1 MADDTY
7 LGNNLLKGL
16 GVKHNFTKEEIE
28 EYIRCANDP
37 IYFLESYVKIVHVD
51 EGLVPFKMY
60 DFQKKLVDAITE
72 NRNVIVKTG
81 RQVGKTTTT
90 IGWLLHY
97 ILFNEEKIVGILANK
112 AITAREILS
121 RVQTSYQ
128 HLPKFLQQ
136 GLREWNK
143 GSMEL
148 ENGSKV
154 IASSTSSSAI
164 RGF

>member
-1 MADDTY
+1 MPDNNSY

-16 GVKHNFTKEEIE
+16 GVQHKFKKKEIE
-28 EYIRCANDP
+28 EYIKCKNDV
-37 IYFLESYVKIVHVD
+37 IYFLENYVKIVHVD
-51 EGLVPFKMY
+51 KGLVPFKMY
-60 DFQKKLVDAITE
+60 PFQIELANAITE

-97 ILFNEEKIVGILANK
+97 ILFNEEKTVGILANK
-112 AITAREILS
+112 AITAREILG
-121 RVQTSYQ
+121 RIQTSYQ

-154 IASSTSSSAI
+154 ILISTI
-164 RGF
+164 

>member
-1 MADDTY
+1 MPEDNSY

-16 GVKHNFTKEEIE
+16 GVAHKFTKKEIE
-28 EYIRCANDP
+28 EYIKCKDDP
-37 IYFLESYVKIVHVD
+37 IYFLENYVKIVHVD

-60 DFQKKLVDAITE
+60 DFQKNLVNAITE

-97 ILFNEEKIVGILANK
+97 ILFNQEKIVGILANK
-112 AITAREILS
+112 AITAREILG

-136 GLREWNK
+136 
-143 GSMEL
+143 
-148 ENGSKV
+148 SKLV
-154 IASSTSSSAI
+154 S
-164 RGF
+164 